1 MTVSIKVLI
10 PPKQAENTQTTQ
22 YTAVNCKAIID
33 KFTATNTTAGNV
45 TISVNLVTVA
55 GSAGVSNL
63 IVDTRSIAPD
73 ETYTFPEL
81 VGQALES
88 GSFISTIASAAT
100 SLTNSLLPIPRQEMS
115 RSALT
120 WSPVAAQQERQT

>member
-10 PPKQAENTQTTQ
+10 PAKQAENVQTTQ

-45 TISVNLVTVA
+45 TISVNLVTAA
-55 GSAGVSNL
+55 GSAATSNL

-73 ETYTFPEL
+73 ECYTMPEL

-88 GSFISTIASAAT
+88 GGFISTIASAAG
-100 SLTNSLLPIPRQEMS
+100 
-115 RSALT
+115 ALT
-120 WSPVAAQQERQT
+120 IRSSGREIT

>member
-1 MTVSIKVLI
+1 MAVTVKALI
-10 PPKQAENTQTTQ
+10 PAKQAESSQQTQ
-22 YTAVNCKAIID
+22 YTATNCRAIID

-45 TISVNLVTVA
+45 TIDVNIVA
-55 GSAGVSNL
+55 MGDGASASNL

-81 VGQALES
+81 VGQVLDV

-100 SLTNSLLPIPRQEMS
+100 SLTIRASGREI
-115 RSALT
+115 
-120 WSPVAAQQERQT
+120 V